1 MPATGVSERD
11 TKSVVEH
18 LLITHGYLAVVV
30 LAFIQASCIPL
41 PSEVTFG
48 FAGVLTHEGHMSLAL
63 VILFGTLAETMGS
76 FIAYAI
82 GRFGGRPVVERAG
95 RYVLITPRDLDRAET
110 WLDGRGEYAVA
121 IGRAMPVIRLFSSV
135 LAGMAEMQVAKFAL
149 FSLLGTA
156 AYVSVLSSLGYA
168 AASQWHRLVHDFALA
183 GWVIA
188 ALVVVLAGLGL
199 FLRIRELRRAGRVVS

>member
-1 MPATGVSERD
+1 
-11 TKSVVEH
+11 
-18 LLITHGYLAVVV
+18 
-30 LAFIQASCIPL
+30 CIPL

-48 FAGVLTHEGHMSLAL
+48 FAGVLAHEGHMSLAL

-149 FSLLGTA
+149 F
-156 AYVSVLSSLGYA
+156 
-168 AASQWHRLVHDFALA
+168 
-183 GWVIA
+183 
-188 ALVVVLAGLGL
+188 
-199 FLRIRELRRAGRVVS
+199 